1 MTRFQT
7 IVALGCMVFFFAC
20 GEKKDNLVPIDAE
33 NFKTVYE
40 GKQVG
45 LFDLTNVNGMKVQI
59 TNFGGKIVSI
69 LVPDRDGRIGDVCMG
84 YESFE
89 GYRTGSGSMGATIG
103 RFANRIGNAQF
114 TLNDSTYRLAKNNG
128 PNSIHG
134 GEKGFRFVV
143 WDVQEATDRMLRLFY
158 RSVDG
163 EEGYPGNLD
172 VTVTFTL
179 TDENEIR
186 IDYHAV
192 TDKSTVINLTN
203 HTYFNLSGEGFA
215 SILDHEL
222 MINAAQFTPIDEHSI
237 PTGEYRDVKN
247 TALDFCEFH
256 RVGARIDDDQE
267 QLQLVGGY
275 DHNFVLDKAENE
287 LALAAIL
294 YDPLTRRV
302 MEVFT
307 TEPGI
312 QIYTGNHLKGTGTDV
327 GKGGKPYGPRS
338 GICLETQHFPDA
350 PNKPGF
356 PTTVLNPGEVFE
368 STTIYKFSIRP

>member
-1 MTRFQT
+1 MTRLD
-7 IVALGCMVFFFAC
+7 ILIALLFFPLLFAC
-20 GEKKDNLVPIDAE
+20 NERKKQYVPVSAE

-40 GKQVG
+40 GKQVD

-69 LVPDRDGRIGDVCMG
+69 LVPDHQGNLGDVCMG

-114 TLNDSTYRLAKNNG
+114 ILNDSTYTLAKNNG

-134 GEKGFRFVV
+134 GERGFRFVV
-143 WDVQEATDRMLRLFY
+143 WDVQEVTDHRLRLFY

-163 EEGYPGNLD
+163 EEGYPGNMD

-186 IDYHAV
+186 IDYHAS

-203 HTYFNLSGEGFA
+203 HAYFNLSGEGHH

-222 MINAAQFTPIDEHSI
+222 LINAEQFTPIDQHSI
-237 PTGEYRDVKN
+237 PTGEYRDVEN
-247 TALDFCEFH
+247 TAFDFREFR
-256 RVGARIDDDQE
+256 RVGDRIDGEDE

-275 DHNFVLDKAENE
+275 DHNFVLNKPEED
-287 LALAAIL
+287 LALSAIL

-338 GICLETQHFPDA
+338 GICLETQHFPDS

-356 PTTVLNPGEVFE
+356 PTTVLNPEETFK
-368 STTIYKFSIRP
+368 STTIYKFSVRP